1 MKMTCINVGYG
12 DSLLLEWDD
21 SVMLIDGGSA
31 LESEFEGFPARIRS
45 ADYLQKT
52 GIGRIDTLIITH
64 IHEDHVCGLTAL
76 FDKADI
82 KQVYIPFPP
91 ELFKERKIPDA
102 APDAPENVRLF
113 ARSLKDFTKIMEICR
128 VRKIP
133 VKEIFAGDVL
143 DCAGGARLDVLG
155 PNEKDKKTFL
165 SGLQEFFGASAEKQQ
180 AALFPYLDSLSNSSS
195 LLLKFSYEDLHM
207 LLCADNC
214 PSHWDKKVFP
224 QLKNVTVLKLPHHG
238 QRDCVDEEIVK
249 LMPLRYVLTTASS
262 DRRHNSAN
270 PDVYKILTKLFADNE
285 KFTLLF
291 SDAKEYPPYFFTEKP
306 FQAIEMSFSGKEA
319 QVKFIRI

>member
-12 DSLLLEWDD
+12 DSLLLEWKD

-91 ELFKERKIPDA
+91 ELFKDRSIPDA
-102 APDAPENVRLF
+102 TPDAPENVRLF
-113 ARSLKDFTKIMEICR
+113 ARSLKDFTKIMETCR

-133 VKEIFAGDVL
+133 VKEISAGEVL
-143 DCAGGARLDVLG
+143 NCAGGAQLFVLG
-155 PNEKDKKTFL
+155 PNEKDKEAFL
-165 SGLQEFFGASAEKQQ
+165 SGLRDFFGASEEKRQKV
-180 AALFPYLDSLSNSSS
+180 LFPYLDSLSNSAS
-195 LLLKFSYEDLHM
+195 LLLKFSYKDVRM

-214 PSHWDKKVFP
+214 PSHWDKKYFSL
-224 QLKNVTVLKLPHHG
+224 LKDVTVLKLPHHG
-238 QRDCVDEEIVK
+238 QRDCVDEEIAK
-249 LMPLRYVLTTASS
+249 LMPLQYVLTTASS

-270 PDVYKILTKLFADNE
+270 PEVYKILTKLFANNE

-291 SDAKEYPPYFFTEKP
+291 SDAKEYPPYFFTENP
-306 FQAIEMSFSGKEA
+306 FQAIEMSFSGKDT
-319 QVKFIRI
+319 QIKFIRI

>member
-12 DSLLLEWDD
+12 DSLLLEWKD

-45 ADYLQKT
+45 ADYLRKRH
-52 GIGRIDTLIITH
+52 IGRIDTLIITH

-91 ELFKERKIPDA
+91 ELFKDRSIPDA
-102 APDAPENVRLF
+102 EKNAPENVRLF
-113 ARSLKDFTKIMEICR
+113 ARSLKDFTKIMETCR

-133 VKEIFAGDVL
+133 VKEISAGEVL
-143 DCAGGARLDVLG
+143 NCAGGAQLFVLG
-155 PNEKDKKTFL
+155 PNEKDKEAFL
-165 SGLQEFFGASAEKQQ
+165 SGLRDFFGASEEKRQKV
-180 AALFPYLDSLSNSSS
+180 LFPYLDSLSNSAS
-195 LLLKFSYEDLHM
+195 LLLKFSYKDVRM

-214 PSHWDKKVFP
+214 PSHWDKKYFSL
-224 QLKNVTVLKLPHHG
+224 LKDVTVLKLPHHG
-238 QRDCVDEEIVK
+238 QRDCVDEEIAK
-249 LMPLRYVLTTASS
+249 LMPLQYVLTTASS

-270 PDVYKILTKLFADNE
+270 PEVYKILTKLFENSE
-285 KFTLLF
+285 KFTFLF
-291 SDAKEYPPYFFTEKP
+291 SDAKEYPPYFFAEKP
-306 FQAIEMSFSGKEA
+306 FQAIEMSFAGKDT
-319 QVKFIRI
+319 QIKFISI

>member
-52 GIGRIDTLIITH
+52 GIGRIDTLVITH

-91 ELFKERKIPDA
+91 ELFKDRKIPDA
-102 APDAPENVRLF
+102 EKNAPENVRLF
-113 ARSLKDFTKIMEICR
+113 ARSLKDFTKIMETCR
-128 VRKIP
+128 ARKIP
-133 VKEIFAGDVL
+133 VKEISAGEVL
-143 DCAGGARLDVLG
+143 NCAGGAQLFVLG
-155 PNEKDKKTFL
+155 PNEKDKEAFL
-165 SGLQEFFGASAEKQQ
+165 SGLRDFFGASEEKRQKV
-180 AALFPYLDSLSNSSS
+180 LFPYLDSLSNSAS
-195 LLLKFSYEDLHM
+195 LLLKFSYKDVRM

-214 PSHWDKKVFP
+214 PSHWDKKYFSL
-224 QLKNVTVLKLPHHG
+224 LKDVTVLKLPHHG
-238 QRDCVDEEIVK
+238 QRDCVDEEIAK
-249 LMPLRYVLTTASS
+249 LMPLQYALTTASS

-270 PDVYKILTKLFADNE
+270 PEVYKILTKLFENNE

-291 SDAKEYPPYFFTEKP
+291 SDAKEYPPYFFAEKP
-306 FQAIEMSFSGKEA
+306 FQAIEMFFSGKDA
-319 QVKFIRI
+319 QIKFIRI

>member
-12 DSLLLEWDD
+12 DSLLLEWKD

-91 ELFKERKIPDA
+91 ELFKDRSIPDA
-102 APDAPENVRLF
+102 EKNAPENVRLF
-113 ARSLKDFTKIMEICR
+113 ARSLKDFTKIMETCR

-133 VKEIFAGDVL
+133 VKEISAGEVL
-143 DCAGGARLDVLG
+143 NCAGGAQLFVLG
-155 PNEKDKKTFL
+155 PNEKDKEAFL
-165 SGLQEFFGASAEKQQ
+165 SGLRDFFGASEEKRQKV
-180 AALFPYLDSLSNSSS
+180 LFPYLDSLSNSAS
-195 LLLKFSYEDLHM
+195 LLLKFSYKDVRM

-214 PSHWDKKVFP
+214 PSHWDKKYFSL
-224 QLKNVTVLKLPHHG
+224 LKDVTVLKLPHHG
-238 QRDCVDEEIVK
+238 QRDCVDEEIAK

-270 PDVYKILTKLFADNE
+270 PEVYKILTKLFENNE
-285 KFTLLF
+285 KFTFLF
-291 SDAKEYPPYFFTEKP
+291 SDAKEYPPYFFAEKP
-306 FQAIEMSFSGKEA
+306 FQAIEMSFAGKDA

>member
-12 DSLLLEWDD
+12 DSLLLEWKD

-143 DCAGGARLDVLG
+143 DCAVEHDIVKKSGSWFSYNGDRIGQGRENVKNWLEENPEILEEIRLKVLDMLKG
-155 PNEKDKKTFL
+155 SEEVEKDTV
-165 SGLQEFFGASAEKQQ
+165 S
-180 AALFPYLDSLSNSSS
+180 DNSETT
-195 LLLKFSYEDLHM
+195 EDL
-207 LLCADNC
+207 A
-214 PSHWDKKVFP
+214 F
-224 QLKNVTVLKLPHHG
+224 
-238 QRDCVDEEIVK
+238 DEDGV
-249 LMPLRYVLTTASS
+249 
-262 DRRHNSAN
+262 
-270 PDVYKILTKLFADNE
+270 ILE
-285 KFTLLF
+285 
-291 SDAKEYPPYFFTEKP
+291 
-306 FQAIEMSFSGKEA
+306 
-319 QVKFIRI
+319 

>member
-64 IHEDHVCGLTAL
+64 IHEDHVCGLAGL

-91 ELFKERKIPDA
+91 ELFKDRSIPDA
-102 APDAPENVRLF
+102 EKNAPENVRLF
-113 ARSLKDFTKIMEICR
+113 ARSLKDFTKIMETCR

-133 VKEIFAGDVL
+133 VKEISAGEVL
-143 DCAGGARLDVLG
+143 NCAGGAQLFVLG
-155 PNEKDKKTFL
+155 PNEKDKEAFL
-165 SGLQEFFGASAEKQQ
+165 SGLRDFFGASEEKRQKV
-180 AALFPYLDSLSNSSS
+180 LFPYLDSLSNSAS
-195 LLLKFSYEDLHM
+195 LLLKFSYKDVRM

-214 PSHWDKKVFP
+214 PSHWDKKYFSL
-224 QLKNVTVLKLPHHG
+224 LKDVTVLKLPHHG
-238 QRDCVDEEIVK
+238 QRDCVDEEIAK
-249 LMPLRYVLTTASS
+249 LMPLQYVLTTASS

-270 PDVYKILTKLFADNE
+270 PEVYKILTKLFENKE
-285 KFTLLF
+285 KFTFLF

-306 FQAIEMSFSGKEA
+306 FQAIEMSFAGKDA
-319 QVKFIRI
+319 QIKFIRI

>member
-52 GIGRIDTLIITH
+52 GIGRIDTLVITH

-91 ELFKERKIPDA
+91 ELFKDRSIPDA

-113 ARSLKDFTKIMEICR
+113 ARSLKDFTKIMETCR

-133 VKEIFAGDVL
+133 VKEICAGDVL
-143 DCAGGARLDVLG
+143 NCAGAARLFVLG
-155 PNEKDKKTFL
+155 PNEKDKEAFL
-165 SGLQEFFGASAEKQQ
+165 SGLRDFFGASEEKRQKV
-180 AALFPYLDSLSNSSS
+180 LFPYLDSLSNSAS
-195 LLLKFSYEDLHM
+195 LLLKFSYKDVHM

-214 PSHWDKKVFP
+214 PSHWDKKYFSL
-224 QLKNVTVLKLPHHG
+224 LKNVTLLKLPHHG
-238 QRDCVDEEIVK
+238 QRDCIDEEIVK
-249 LMPLRYVLTTASS
+249 LMPLQYALTTASS

-270 PDVYKILTKLFADNE
+270 PEVYKILTKLFENNE

-291 SDAKEYPPYFFTEKP
+291 SDAKEYPPYFFAEKP